1 MSPVSQDHLF
11 LGILLVISLGS
22 GISAESM
29 PDLPGCPIVAPYVPQ
44 LELLEKTSLVIT
56 HAGLNTTLESLS
68 CGVPMVA
75 IPISMDQPGV
85 AARIAWT
92 GIGEVMPLS
101 RLSSFKLRETVTKV
115 LTQESYKINA
125 VRLQQALHDAGGVSR
140 TVNIIGKVILA
151 CDGCDPIGKTINNN
165 P

>member
-1 MSPVSQDHLF
+1 
-11 LGILLVISLGS
+11 
-22 GISAESM
+22 
-29 PDLPGCPIVAPYVPQ
+29 
-44 LELLEKTSLVIT
+44 
-56 HAGLNTTLESLS
+56 
-68 CGVPMVA
+68 
-75 IPISMDQPGV
+75 MDQPGV

-92 GIGEVMPLS
+92 GTGEVMPLS

-140 TVNIIGKVILA
+140 TVNIIEKVILA
-151 CDGCDPIGKTINNN
+151 RDGCDPIGKTINNN